1 MTFFQSTSSLTNSD
15 QLKLIFGL
23 NLAINTWCFRS
34 AEWLLH
40 TISQSSHLYD
50 GAWIFDAVRVD
61 TMLVEVNLVES
72 ALSAI
77 WSAIP
82 SATGMADTSDMDNAD
97 KSTSAALDDN
107 TSTDSKWP
115 LGVSISA
122 SLRKADSPRCVD
134 RATICCELQ
143 LS

>member
-1 MTFFQSTSSLTNSD
+1 
-15 QLKLIFGL
+15 
-23 NLAINTWCFRS
+23 
-34 AEWLLH
+34 
-40 TISQSSHLYD
+40 
-50 GAWIFDAVRVD
+50 
-61 TMLVEVNLVES
+61 MLVEVNLVES

-82 SATGMADTSDMDNAD
+82 SADTDTSDMDTSDMDNAD
-97 KSTSAALDDN
+97 ISTSAALDDN
-107 TSTDSKWP
+107 TSPDSKWP